1 MLNYQIFHS
10 QNSLLL
16 IIVQR
21 VHALAN
27 VFGHVFM
34 AVTRYV
40 QDLVGTIVLVNA
52 KTLAC
57 ILVLACA
64 EMAVE
69 MGANLHALA
78 VVVVLALDL
87 LFNHVKIAPILVHP
101 LAKVGVAHR
110 VLQVVC
116 HLAKMAA
123 KKHVVQHVKEAA
135 ILDVVL
141 DVIKAAKEPVI
152 AVVLALVIPDAV
164 RHARMD
170 VKELAQTVV
179 LVHAQVTVTQ
189 GVLLPVGELVQDRA
203 F

>member
-1 MLNYQIFHS
+1 
-10 QNSLLL
+10 
-16 IIVQR
+16 
-21 VHALAN
+21 
-27 VFGHVFM
+27 M

-110 VLQVVC
+110 VLQVVS

>member
-1 MLNYQIFHS
+1 LLNYQIFHS

>member
-1 MLNYQIFHS
+1 
-10 QNSLLL
+10 
-16 IIVQR
+16 
-21 VHALAN
+21 
-27 VFGHVFM
+27 M

-40 QDLVGTIVLVNA
+40 QDLVGIIVLVNA
-52 KTLAC
+52 KTLVC
-57 ILVLACA
+57 ILVLACV

-69 MGANLHALA
+69 MAANLLVLVIVVVHAL
-78 VVVVLALDL
+78 VHRYK
-87 LFNHVKIAPILVHP
+87 HVKIVLVRVHH
-101 LAKVGVAHR
+101 LAKEAVVHR
-110 VLQVVC
+110 VLQVVS
-116 HLAKMAA
+116 HLAKTVA
-123 KKHVVQHVKEAA
+123 KKHVVQHAKEVA
-135 ILDVVL
+135 IRDVVL
-141 DVIKAAKEPVI
+141 DVIKAVKEPVI